1 MPSTTPSR
9 RSIRFWNFIAK
20 KYSRD
25 AVADEASYQR
35 KLAETRALLRDDM
48 QLLEIG
54 AGTGS
59 TAIVHA
65 PHVAHIDAVDVS
77 QKMIDIAR
85 SKTTAACIDNITY
98 QCSSVEAF
106 DAPDESYDMVLALS
120 VLHLVQDHK
129 ATLAKMHALL
139 KPGGYL
145 VSSTVCLGDAMP
157 AFKWVSK
164 PAHALGLLPYLTY
177 LGKDTLLSDIKA
189 AGFTVQNH
197 WQPGPNKSLFVIA
210 RKA

>member
-1 MPSTTPSR
+1 MPASIPSR

-25 AVADEASYQR
+25 AIADETSYQR
-35 KLAETRALLRDDM
+35 KLAETHALLRDDM
-48 QLLEIG
+48 QVLEIG
-54 AGTGS
+54 TGTGS

-65 PHVAHIDAVDVS
+65 PHVAHIDAIDVS
-77 QKMIDIAR
+77 HKMIDIAR
-85 SKTTAACIDNITY
+85 DKTTAAGIGNITY
-98 QCSSVEAF
+98 QCTSVEEFEAT
-106 DAPDESYDMVLALS
+106 DGSYDMVLALS

-129 ATLAKMHALL
+129 VTLAKMHTLL

-145 VSSTVCLGDAMP
+145 VTSTVCLGDAMP

-177 LGKDTLLSDIKA
+177 LSKDTLLSEIQA
-189 AGFTVQNH
+189 TGFTVQNH
-197 WQPGPNKSLFVIA
+197 WQPGPNKSLFAIA